1 MGNDPK
7 SNPGGEGETIGVTA
21 ASAGQKT
28 GHIRWVL
35 AIGTAL
41 AAVGFVV
48 AWLLIHH

>member
-7 SNPGGEGETIGVTA
+7 LNPGGNSETIGVTA

-28 GHIRWVL
+28 GRIRWVL

-41 AAVGFVV
+41 AV
-48 AWLLIHH
+48 AGMAIVWLIIHH